1 MKLDP
6 RFVLPAALAVGAL
19 ALPSAAS
26 ADPPPWSNG
35 HPPVCPDHYTLTA
48 TIANPDWESKDVN
61 GNFLVCHKDVPGN
74 GDPTKDEN
82 GIITSFVNDPD
93 PDNWTDDIL

>member
-6 RFVLPAALAVGAL
+6 RIVLPAALAVGAL

-26 ADPPPWSNG
+26 AN
-35 HPPVCPDHYTLTA
+35 PPVCPDHYTLTA
-48 TIANPDWESKDVN
+48 TIANPDYESKDEN
-61 GNFLVCHKDVPGN
+61 GNFLVCHKDVPGQ

-82 GIITSFVNDPD
+82 GIITSFVNDPN